1 MNLKDPLSIQ
11 CVTLSTGT
19 VRDYPANMAHPVELK
34 VVLVGPPGSGKS
46 SMILA
51 LTSNSFKTVHSP
63 TTFDNKTLFKVTVII
78 QLEGFLE
85 LKDMNTVK
93 MTFYIVLFVSFNITC
108 DIQ

>member
-1 MNLKDPLSIQ
+1 MEFLTPCVLTLSIQ
-11 CVTLSTGT
+11 CETLSTGT

-63 TTFDNKTLFKVTVII
+63 TTFDNYTATIEDGQKRYRLR
-78 QLEGFLE
+78 
-85 LKDMNTVK
+85 
-93 MTFYIVLFVSFNITC
+93 
-108 DIQ
+108 